1 MDIDAQKSEIINWI
15 SRLRDQKIIGEVLL
29 LKKRSESENQ
39 PVEKDKMRE
48 FGSGRHI
55 FTNIAED
62 FNEPLDDFKEY
73 MPE

>member
-1 MDIDAQKSEIINWI
+1 MNIDLQKSEIINWI

-29 LKKRSESENQ
+29 LKKRSESEKQ
-39 PVEKDKMRE
+39 PVEKEKEIRE

-55 FTNIAED
+55 FTYVADD

-73 MPE
+73 MP